1 MPRALSKIRS
11 LFIALCFVLL
21 AGTAL
26 VAAQEKV
33 EISVLLDPTT
43 LGLEYMDWL
52 ENEWIPQFERDNPD
66 IKVSTTRL
74 SGNRLDTVAVAVAA
88 GLPWDIVPAA
98 HTLPMIEGVGL
109 GWYLPLNAYIEQ
121 WDDAEYMIP
130 TVWEHS
136 TWNGEILALPHSL
149 PPRFI
154 AYNKR
159 LFRESGLDPERP
171 PTSWEELIAVAR
183 LLTVTTEDTLVRRGY
198 HMPTGSNGDMAGF
211 FELFGKNAG
220 GRMLTEDYRRP
231 RFTEPWGLETL
242 NFMIELHQVTNP
254 VGYAH
259 NLTTSAN
266 ASIYRGEAAMAMATG
281 GAVPINV
288 ASTYYEVVDLGV
300 FLPRRSPDHRPV
312 STSSINSMA
321 IMRFTKH
328 PDEAWRVLAH
338 LYSREALMEFSKIR
352 GQVVPRSDLF
362 ADVAAEVPEIM
373 VLYELLDYV
382 VPRPKWP
389 SGAGYTYTTGL
400 GEPVRL
406 AVLGEMPPEAALE
419 EARRRVQLLLDDF
432 WQQ

>member
-1 MPRALSKIRS
+1 M
-11 LFIALCFVLL
+11 
-21 AGTAL
+21 
-26 VAAQEKV
+26 
-33 EISVLLDPTT
+33 
-43 LGLEYMDWL
+43 
-52 ENEWIPQFERDNPD
+52 
-66 IKVSTTRL
+66 
-74 SGNRLDTVAVAVAA
+74 
-88 GLPWDIVPAA
+88 
-98 HTLPMIEGVGL
+98 
-109 GWYLPLNAYIEQ
+109 
-121 WDDAEYMIP
+121 
-130 TVWEHS
+130 
-136 TWNGEILALPHSL
+136 
-149 PPRFI
+149 
-154 AYNKR
+154 
-159 LFRESGLDPERP
+159 
-171 PTSWEELIAVAR
+171 AR

-432 WQQ
+432 WQN